1 MNILKIIFFPL
12 YIAFKL
18 LKKWRGWDKWEE
30 ETYRKCKNGQEDY
43 DFD

>member
-1 MNILKIIFFPL
+1 MKI
-12 YIAFKL
+12 FKL
-18 LKKWRGWDKWEE
+18 IKKMFRFIVEWDKWEE